1 MRYII
6 DSRYYRGCTV
16 AIMHDDVHNDN
27 DKEETLETLRIRH
40 NNPNL
45 IAITPERLRI
55 LNKRYQ
61 ESIVTPFQEI
71 TEERYVT
78 LFNCL
83 LPLRMNQYSFFV
95 GEPNY
100 NDLYSFCFEVNGR
113 FYCGERSI
121 RLSTDELIR
130 LINEHTSKLNYHP
143 ALVKGEPYNQYF
155 RWYNRE
161 VKRTPYF
168 FTDGQHMKPISTLSS
183 ATGNKYDD
191 NRNRRELAKYLRS
204 LRSNCYQYLTYYSR
218 EENIF
223 DFFAWLGKNN
233 YTLEIQGS
241 LFYFDENRE
250 FADFHGN
257 VWECSAVFSYRI
269 YTREMLQHVINQ
281 LRTVKR
287 KHAWK
292 RDK

>member
-1 MRYII
+1 MKYVI
-6 DSRYYRGCTV
+6 DSRCYRGYTV
-16 AIMHDDVHNDN
+16 AIMHNDVHNDN
-27 DKEETLETLRIRH
+27 DKRETLKGIRNRH
-40 NNPNL
+40 NNPHL
-45 IAITPERLRI
+45 IAITPERLELINR
-55 LNKRYQ
+55 RYR
-61 ESIVTPFQEI
+61 ESIITPFREI
-71 TEERYVT
+71 TEERYRE
-78 LFNCL
+78 LYNCM
-83 LPLRMNQYSFFV
+83 PPRRASGDTFFV
-95 GEPNY
+95 GEPVY
-100 NDLYSFCFEVNGR
+100 NDLYPFCFAANGK

-121 RLSTDELIR
+121 RLSTGELIQ
-130 LINEHTSKLNYHP
+130 LINAHTGKLNYHP

-183 ATGNKYDD
+183 DTGNKYDD
-191 NRNRRELAKYLRS
+191 KQNRRELAKYLRS
-204 LRSNCYQYLTYYSR
+204 LRSNCYQYLAFYSR

-223 DFFAWLGKNN
+223 DFFAWLGKND
-233 YTLEIQGS
+233 YTLEIQGN